1 MTVTA
6 RGRSGGGVG
15 MEEKCDAP
23 GFGFLGL
30 DRMRVLL
37 PPLRLPEKLSASRT
51 LRTHLFTNYRMRKV
65 RDSSR
70 WLIPLWVTIWV
81 FIASLLYLRMS
92 YQAVD
97 KRRESLAIMC
107 DDRARMLQDQLN
119 VSMNHL
125 QALAILVST
134 FHHSKTPSAIDQ
146 VLCCCCCY
154 DCYAIVVPPPQ
165 SESKQD
171 FSVIGRGEINLCL
184 SLLQKTF
191 AWYAERTAFERPLT
205 SGVAYGVKV
214 THAEREQFERQQG
227 WSIKKMYS
235 SKTKK
240 QSQGQGNG
248 EDAEVREPAE
258 EYAPVIFAQ
267 DAYKHVISFD
277 LLSGAVSIRSPL
289 SSPPLARFHLFSQ
302 SQAHGRKKKAAI
314 FGVHHV
320 LICCYPLFHLGF
332 FFCLCFNP
340 GLNYSY

>member
-6 RGRSGGGVG
+6 RGRSGGGAG

-23 GFGFLGL
+23 GLGFLGL

-70 WLIPLWVTIWV
+70 WLIPLWVSIWV
-81 FIASLLYLRMS
+81 FIASLIYLRMS
-92 YQAVD
+92 HQAVE

-146 VLCCCCCY
+146 VGGTSIQIQARFLRHRTWRNH
-154 DCYAIVVPPPQ
+154 P
-165 SESKQD
+165 
-171 FSVIGRGEINLCL
+171 FL

-240 QSQGQGNG
+240 QSQGPGNA

-289 SSPPLARFHLFSQ
+289 PSPRKIFFTE
-302 SQAHGRKKKAAI
+302 QAHGRKKNCNLWCSPCAHQSSSVATPFSPRI
-314 FGVHHV
+314 LPF
-320 LICCYPLFHLGF
+320 L
-332 FFCLCFNP
+332 FNP
-340 GLNYSY
+340 GLSYSL